1 MENQM
6 QFSKNA
12 IKSAIS
18 AFLNSEGFLVLY
30 SAFVLI
36 FSFLGNNAVTLS
48 VILLTL
54 AVIFFTQKNLRPIF
68 VPLTLSYFALTFID
82 GEFKLNWLFYL
93 SATVFVVSLVYY
105 IVANRPK
112 LFLTTNLKALL
123 PYGAAYVLAGSFA
136 ANYMQN
142 KIYHQQ
148 IALLLLVVAAFLLLS
163 LIAAN
168 SEFDGP
174 EFVFKVIFAL
184 GVVVGL
190 QCCITA
196 LVTEDFLEEVFLKDL
211 FHTNWG
217 VYNGVITVF
226 LFTIPASFYLAVKYS
241 RYAYIFV
248 LAGFLQ
254 FAAGHLTA
262 SRAAFLALTP
272 FLLVCFAATLAVCDK
287 RKRRRVAA
295 AFLMSL
301 GVLIAVCVVIAL
313 LNAEFVK
320 DLFSVFASS
329 GFDLG
334 RAGIWKD
341 SIAFFLE
348 NPLFGLGLIH
358 HEEIQQAAISYLWM
372 SHNTILQALSSLG
385 IVGFT
390 GLMIHSFIK
399 YKTFLKRDYFSF
411 FALIMIIATELYG
424 LIDCL
429 MPAPYYLMPLL
440 LLLISA
446 DRIKDDNKEKIPL
459 RSQLK

>member
-211 FHTNWG
+211 FHK
-217 VYNGVITVF
+217 I
-226 LFTIPASFYLAVKYS
+226 
-241 RYAYIFV
+241 
-248 LAGFLQ
+248 
-254 FAAGHLTA
+254 
-262 SRAAFLALTP
+262 
-272 FLLVCFAATLAVCDK
+272 
-287 RKRRRVAA
+287 
-295 AFLMSL
+295 
-301 GVLIAVCVVIAL
+301 
-313 LNAEFVK
+313 
-320 DLFSVFASS
+320 
-329 GFDLG
+329 G
-334 RAGIWKD
+334 RA
-341 SIAFFLE
+341 SCRE
-348 NPLFGLGLIH
+348 R
-358 HEEIQQAAISYLWM
+358 
-372 SHNTILQALSSLG
+372 
-385 IVGFT
+385 V
-390 GLMIHSFIK
+390 
-399 YKTFLKRDYFSF
+399 
-411 FALIMIIATELYG
+411 
-424 LIDCL
+424 
-429 MPAPYYLMPLL
+429 
-440 LLLISA
+440 
-446 DRIKDDNKEKIPL
+446 
-459 RSQLK
+459 

>member
-1 MENQM
+1 MVYLYQLDGRYKISGNIKTV
-6 QFSKNA
+6 FLWKIRA
-12 IKSAIS
+12 IFKKRHKSAIS

-184 GVVVGL
+184 GSG
-190 QCCITA
+190 CRTA
-196 LVTEDFLEEVFLKDL
+196 ML
-211 FHTNWG
+211 H
-217 VYNGVITVF
+217 NGARNGRF
-226 LFTIPASFYLAVKYS
+226 FGRSLSERSFPH
-241 RYAYIFV
+241 
-248 LAGFLQ
+248 Q
-254 FAAGHLTA
+254 
-262 SRAAFLALTP
+262 
-272 FLLVCFAATLAVCDK
+272 
-287 RKRRRVAA
+287 
-295 AFLMSL
+295 
-301 GVLIAVCVVIAL
+301 
-313 LNAEFVK
+313 
-320 DLFSVFASS
+320 
-329 GFDLG
+329 LG
-334 RAGIWKD
+334 R
-341 SIAFFLE
+341 
-348 NPLFGLGLIH
+348 
-358 HEEIQQAAISYLWM
+358 
-372 SHNTILQALSSLG
+372 
-385 IVGFT
+385 V
-390 GLMIHSFIK
+390 
-399 YKTFLKRDYFSF
+399 
-411 FALIMIIATELYG
+411 
-424 LIDCL
+424 
-429 MPAPYYLMPLL
+429 
-440 LLLISA
+440 
-446 DRIKDDNKEKIPL
+446 
-459 RSQLK
+459 